1 MFLNVLNNTLMTV
14 SKDKKVIMW
23 QLPDK
28 WSNDDIE
35 SFEKDGI
42 KDLND
47 KIAALRIQKAMVN
60 ESEDNSSDDSLNGW
74 DLEP

>member
-1 MFLNVLNNTLMTV
+1 MTV

-35 SFEKDGI
+35 LFEKDGI
-42 KDLND
+42 KHLND
-47 KIAALRIQKAMVN
+47 KIAALRIQKALVN

-74 DLEP
+74 DLRP